1 MNAWGWGLSLLG
13 LGAIGLG
20 GIGLGVYG
28 SLPSSPRPTSIAVSP
43 TPGTMLRP
51 EYKVL
56 NLPQAIVHTLTI
68 PPDSGF
74 LVVPAIAPTTA
85 TVEDFAQ
92 DLAKTHSAIAVLN
105 AGFFDPQNQ
114 QTTSFVTIAG
124 QLVAD
129 PRQND
134 RLMQNP
140 KLTRYLD
147 RILDR
152 SEFRR
157 YQCGQTGRYDIT
169 AHSQAVPPGCQL
181 RDAIGAGPQLLPQD
195 TSQAEGFVAITN
207 GERTRDALGS
217 TQPNAR
223 TAIGLKPDG
232 SVVWVMVA
240 QKPDNP
246 TQSGLTL
253 SEMTEFLQSLGID
266 RALNLDGGS
275 SSSLYYGGNAYYGKL
290 DQAAKPIRRSVKSVV
305 LIQSPSGLR

>member
-1 MNAWGWGLSLLG
+1 MNAWGWGLLLLG
-13 LGAIGLG
+13 LGGMGLG
-20 GIGLGVYG
+20 SVGLIAHR
-28 SLPSSPRPTSIAVSP
+28 SRPSSPSSLPLAVSA
-43 TPGTMLRP
+43 TPAARP
-51 EYKVL
+51 QHLEYKVFT
-56 NLPQAIVHTLTI
+56 LPSAIVHTLTI
-68 PPDSGF
+68 SPNSGF

-85 TVEDFAQ
+85 TVEAFAQ
-92 DLAKTHSAIAVLN
+92 THPAIAVLN

-114 QTTSFVTIAG
+114 QTTSFVTIGG

-152 SEFRR
+152 AEFRH

-169 AHSQAVPPGCQL
+169 AHSQAIPPGCQL

-207 GERTRDALGS
+207 GESTRDALGS

-232 SVVWVMVA
+232 TIVWVMAA
-240 QKPDNP
+240 QKSENP

-253 SEMTEFLQSLGID
+253 AEMTEFLQSLGID

-275 SSSLYYGGNAYYGKL
+275 SSSLYYGGNVYYGKL
-290 DQAAKPIRRSVKSVV
+290 DQAGKPVRRSVKSVL
-305 LIQSPSGLR
+305 LIQAASGFH